1 MSTYTIVLVVA
12 LAVLGGLI
20 AYLGDLLGAWLGKRR
35 STIFGLRPRRSAR
48 LMAAAVGA
56 LLPLIGL
63 TVATIGSRYARVA
76 VFELHSLLQR
86 RQELEDTVDDL
97 RDRIQRAQSRASE
110 AEQREATAQAHAEE
124 AQSLRADAEAELA
137 RVQRARD
144 ALQARRDELQARVEQ
159 LTARRDEL
167 VVQRDRAESELSQ
180 ARADLKDVRDQLDAT
195 EEQVEEAEQ
204 RVANR
209 AHELRRINEKLDA
222 LQRRLEPTQ
231 RELEAATEDL
241 AARQQEL
248 ADVGAHLREVL
259 ERQELMAEQQAVFEP
274 GDELIRFVVP
284 GDETQDQLEST
295 LYEYLHIASA
305 LAEKQGVPEGENG
318 RSVIA
323 VAPIPTWALARE
335 VPETMIVRHVA
346 EELRKGDA
354 EQYVVMIRAF
364 RRWFEGEQQQLAV
377 QFKAA
382 PNRLVF
388 TNGQVLDELLISS
401 ELTAL
406 QAFGTLWL
414 RITDERESR
423 VRARAIEEGMLPHPE
438 TGNYGSVDL
447 AELFTAAETVSEGAG
462 MMRVRVMAAQN
473 TYTRGPLLLDISVEP
488 AGESP

>member
-1 MSTYTIVLVVA
+1 MFTYTTVLVAA
-12 LAVLGGLI
+12 LAVLGALI

-48 LMAAAVGA
+48 LMAAVVGA

-63 TVATIGSRYARVA
+63 TVATMGSRYARVA
-76 VFELHSLLQR
+76 VFELQSLLQR
-86 RQELEDTVDDL
+86 RKDLEESVADL
-97 RDRIQRAQSRASE
+97 RDRVKRAQRRAGE
-110 AEQREATAQAHAEE
+110 AEEREASAEADAKE
-124 AQSLRADAEAELA
+124 AQSLREDAEAELA
-137 RVQRARD
+137 RVQEARD
-144 ALQARRDELQARVEQ
+144 ALKARRDELEARVAD
-159 LTARRDEL
+159 LLARREAL
-167 VVQRDRAESELSQ
+167 VAERDQAQLELSE
-180 ARADLKDVRDQLDAT
+180 ARDNLEDVRAT
-195 EEQVEEAEQ
+195 LNATREQVKEAEQ
-204 RVANR
+204 HVANR
-209 AHELRRINEKLDA
+209 ALELKRISDRLQTV
-222 LQRRLEPTQ
+222 QRRLEPTQ

-248 ADVGAHLREVL
+248 EDVEAHLREVL
-259 ERQELMAEQQAVFEP
+259 QRQELMAEQRAAFEP
-274 GDELIRFVVP
+274 GAELIRFVAS

-305 LAEKQGVPEGENG
+305 VAEKEGVPEGENG

-323 VAPIPTWALARE
+323 VAPIPPWALAHE

-346 EELRKGDA
+346 EELREGEAD
-354 EQYVVMIRAF
+354 EYVVMIRAF
-364 RRWFEGEQQQLAV
+364 RRWFEGDEQQLAV

-401 ELTAL
+401 ELSAL
-406 QAFGTLWL
+406 EAFEALWL

-423 VRARAIEEGMLPHPE
+423 VRARAIEEGMLPHPT

-447 AELFTAAETVSEGAG
+447 AELFTAAEAVSEGVG
-462 MMRVRVMAAQN
+462 MMRVRVMAAQD
-473 TYTRGPLLLDISVEP
+473 TFTRGPLLLDISVEP